1 MKSQVLLFAT
11 LSIVLAPPTVFGQ
24 VVTAS
29 LEGTV
34 QDPSGGVIAAAK
46 VQVVNASTNIL
57 ARTQTDNAGR
67 FIFTS
72 LAPGGPYI
80 LTVEAAIIISS
91 MSPDGVAI
99 V

>member
-1 MKSQVLLFAT
+1 MKSQVLLFVTLSMLLAT
-11 LSIVLAPPTVFGQ
+11 LTVFGQ

-46 VQVVNASTNIL
+46 VQVVNTATNIL

-80 LTVEAAIIISS
+80 LTVEAAGFKKKSGPGSILK
-91 MSPDGVAI
+91 
-99 V
+99 